1 MNKTLKETLWNCS
14 TTFGNGV
21 TVVNTTPHPLNFIDM
36 DGTERVIP
44 TSVPAGEKTG
54 PLVIN
59 AKPVETRVDDL
70 FVRTKF
76 EADPHGLEIIDTI
89 EEAARDTGKR
99 VVIIGSMIAVN
110 AFPGRVAGMVPA
122 PGFERVPP
130 AQKKMRCD
138 KFTIA

>member
-1 MNKTLKETLWNCS
+1 M
-14 TTFGNGV
+14 
-21 TVVNTTPHPLNFIDM
+21 
-36 DGTERVIP
+36 
-44 TSVPAGEKTG
+44 
-54 PLVIN
+54 IN

-76 EADPHGLEIIDTI
+76 EADPHGLEIIDAI